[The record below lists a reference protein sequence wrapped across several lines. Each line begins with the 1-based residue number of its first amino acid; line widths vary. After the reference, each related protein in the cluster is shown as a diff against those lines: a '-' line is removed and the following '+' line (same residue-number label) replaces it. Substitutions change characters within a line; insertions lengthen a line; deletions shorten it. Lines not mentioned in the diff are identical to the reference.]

1 MNNSTTD
8 TLVKHNRSLAIDF
21 LKAIAIFGVVVI
33 HTCSYNYDIASF
45 NWTASVFWGSA
56 VRASVPI
63 FFMCSGALL
72 LSQEYILSPKKF
84 FSKNVLRIIISM
96 LFWAMA
102 YKVFHLL
109 AGHTLSFANIFQA
122 VKEVLL
128 FKQEAHLYFLQIIL
142 LVYLFLPVTR
152 IITQYATK
160 RQIEYLLALWFV
172 FGIVFP
178 TVVSFWPFNL
188 LSGIPMQYKINET
201 YAAIGYGL
209 LGYYLKQFTP
219 WKKVPYIIMT
229 VGGFLIT
236 FGGTYI
242 SSVIKSAFDTQF
254 LEGMS
259 VGVCLMAA
267 GIFGLCLSIRI
278 PSKSKIG
285 AKIIYL
291 SKASFCVYLTHMFF
305 LLILSHFGISAAF
318 LPTIISTPI
327 VAGII
332 FICSLFAYA
341 VLSRIPFVKKW
352 LI

>member
-1 MNNSTTD
+1 MENATSD
-8 TLVKHNRSLAIDF
+8 TLTKQSRNLAIDF

-33 HTCSYNYDIASF
+33 HTCSYEYNISSF
-45 NWTASVFWGSA
+45 NWVSSVFWGSA

-72 LSQEYILSPKKF
+72 LAPEYKLSLKRF
-84 FSKNVLRIIISM
+84 FSKNVLRIVVAM

-109 AGHTLSFANIFQA
+109 AGHSLTLINIFQA
-122 VKEVLL
+122 LKEVLL
-128 FKQEAHLYFLQIIL
+128 FNQEAHLYFLQIIL
-142 LVYLFLPVTR
+142 LVYLFLPITK
-152 IITQYATK
+152 IITQYADK
-160 RQIEYLLALWFV
+160 RHLEYLLALWFV
-172 FGIVFP
+172 LGIVFP
-178 TVVSFWPFNL
+178 TVAAFWPFKL

-209 LGYYLKQFTP
+209 FGYYLKRYAP
-219 WKKVPYIIMT
+219 WNRVLCLSLT
-229 VGGFLIT
+229 AAGFLIT

-242 SSVIKSAFDTQF
+242 SSALKSAFDTQF

-267 GIFGLCLSIRI
+267 GIFGLCTSVNITK
-278 PSKSKIG
+278 SSKIAG
-285 AKIIYL
+285 KIIYL

-305 LLILSHFGISAAF
+305 LYTLSYFGLKAAV
-318 LPTIISTPI
+318 LPTVISTPI

-332 FICSLFAYA
+332 FVCSIFAYA
-341 VLSRIPFVKKW
+341 VLSRIPIVKKW